1 MLKNIKVLLV
11 LFIIIIFIGGLSIK
25 EYKKRSSIVV
35 NNSIDF
41 IYEIQNKTIIT
52 EVNSNINLFDNV
64 SCNNDI
70 DVNIQGT
77 YDFSKENIYNLN
89 YILST
94 EKEAIKEPFT
104 LVVASNIQKTKNNF
118 NIYTVNDI
126 TYVDNT
132 LIVNKSFPL
141 PSNYYPINRNS
152 VTCVDCLDSIVMEE
166 FFKMQADAFI
176 NNLNLYISS
185 GFRSYERQ
193 QELYTMYTLKDG
205 QDKAEIYSARPGH
218 SEHQTGLAFDLN
230 SIDSTFADT
239 DEGRWVNENCY
250 KYGFII
256 RYPKNKDTI
265 TGYKYEPWHL
275 RYVGQ
280 DLAKIIYN
288 NGNWLTLEEYYGIP
302 SSYK

>member
-11 LFIIIIFIGGLSIK
+11 LFIIIIVIGGLSIK
-25 EYKKRSSIVV
+25 EYKKRNSIVV
-35 NNSIDF
+35 NKSVDF
-41 IYEIQNKTIIT
+41 IYEIQNKIIIT
-52 EVNSNINLFDNV
+52 EVNSNINLLDNV
-64 SCNNDI
+64 NCPNDI
-70 DVNIQGT
+70 NVKIQGT

-94 EKEAIKEPFT
+94 SKEAVKEPFT
-104 LVVASNIQKTKNNF
+104 LVVASNIRKTKNNF

-132 LIVNKSFPL
+132 LVVNKSFSL
-141 PSNYYPINRNS
+141 PSNYYPINQNN
-152 VTCVDCLDSIVMEE
+152 VNCIDCLDSKVMEE
-166 FFKMQADAFI
+166 FFKMQADAFL

-205 QDKAEIYSARPGH
+205 QEVAEIYSARPGH

-230 SIDSTFADT
+230 SVDSTFADT
-239 DEGRWVNENCY
+239 DEGKWVNENCY

-256 RYPKNKDTI
+256 RYPKDKDTI

-280 DLAKIIYN
+280 DLAEIIYN

-302 SSYK
+302 SSYQ